1 MSRPSEGLDTA
12 IEAYRLNR
20 DVLKIARRVV
30 DASDERHLRTTG
42 FLGLA
47 HGECGTEL
55 AKMQDRLD
63 EITVMVLWSAFER
76 WLIDHVTALSTQLP
90 AVSPETFAARLR
102 DKISAEVEF
111 WRFDSILDLL
121 KGWIDS
127 DDIGRARQIKAYR
140 DWIAHRNPLKP
151 APPITDPATVRNV
164 LGGIIDVVGA
174 TSRAAEEPE
183 RCRAT

>member
-12 IEAYRLNR
+12 IEAYRLNQ
-20 DVLKIARRVV
+20 DVQRIARRVV

-47 HGECGTEL
+47 HSECGAEL
-55 AKMQDRLD
+55 EKMQGRLD

-76 WLIDHVTALSTQLP
+76 WLIDHVTRVSTELP
-90 AVSPETFAARLR
+90 AVSPETFAVRLR
-102 DKISAEVEF
+102 DKIGAEVEF

-127 DDIGRARQIKAYR
+127 GDVGRAKQIKAYR
-140 DWIAHRNPLKP
+140 DWIAHRNPLKRAP
-151 APPITDPATVRNV
+151 AITDPATVRNV
-164 LGGIIDVVGA
+164 LGGIIDVVGGA
-174 TSRAAEEPE
+174 TS
-183 RCRAT
+183 